1 MPNFSLPIGEKIMEH
16 RANCFPALALALLFF
31 SANALAADWT
41 LIYEHSE
48 GVKWYGTPAE
58 KLSDGILRL
67 YVKPIHPKRSPEP
80 IAILLDCK
88 KKRFRNYVAGQF
100 GTEFFEPWQ
109 PIVPD
114 SISEISS
121 NWYCKK

>member
-1 MPNFSLPIGEKIMEH
+1 MKKLYAFTVSIMV
-16 RANCFPALALALLFF
+16 
-31 SANALAADWT
+31 SAAAFAADWT
-41 LIYEHSE
+41 LIYEHPE

-58 KLSDGILRL
+58 KLGDGTLRA
-67 YVKPIHPKRSPEP
+67 YVKPVHPTRSPEP

-88 KKRFRNYVAGQF
+88 KKRVRNYVAGQF

-109 PIVPD
+109 TIVPD
-114 SISEISS
+114 SVSEISS